1 MKIGQLV
8 KTYVR
13 KVFRYCDESDH
24 EELARLMD
32 AKYSKAIFGINF
44 PFCVEVE
51 TISPQLS
58 KRYWRDIH
66 VVRGKTLR
74 VCSQWYD
81 PPTSQSRA
89 LFCQY
94 LLSKKLVDN
103 EELSAVDSLPQPSR
117 RLSTTVPAKGAARGR
132 YRGNA
137 IGNAQNLFV
146 RNILSN
152 IGQDS
157 FNENDWQE
165 TKAFFMNKCAYCG
178 AETDLVIDHAIP
190 INKAKLG
197 EHRIGNLV
205 PSCNDCNIRKGN
217 RDYGEYLNGDDERRQ
232 TIESYMDSK
241 NYVPLGNIEQVRMI
255 LDLAHAEV
263 SALVDRYIVII
274 NSLFPNDAITNHGST
289 LDDGLV

>member
-1 MKIGQLV
+1 MKVGQLV

-13 KVFRYCDESDH
+13 KVFRYCDEVDH
-24 EELARLMD
+24 AKLSRLMN
-32 AKYSKAIFGINF
+32 ARYSKDTFGINF

-74 VCSQWYD
+74 VCSQWVN
-81 PPTSQSRA
+81 PPTSRSRE

-94 LLSKKLVDN
+94 LLSKKLADN
-103 EELSAVDSLPQPSR
+103 EELSAIDSLPQSFPRS
-117 RLSTTVPAKGAARGR
+117 STAEPPKRAPRGR

-152 IGQDS
+152 IGHES

-165 TKAFFMNKCAYCG
+165 TKAYFMNKCAYCG
-178 AETDLVIDHAIP
+178 AETDLVVDHAIP

-205 PSCNDCNIRKGN
+205 PSCNDCNVRKGN
-217 RDYGEYLNGDDERRQ
+217 RDYSEYLNGDEEKRQ
-232 TIESYMDSK
+232 MIESYMDSK
-241 NYVPLGNIEQVRMI
+241 NYVPLGNNEQVRMI
-255 LDLAHAEV
+255 LDLAYAEV

-274 NSLFPNDAITNHGST
+274 NSLFPDDAIIDHGPIS
-289 LDDGLV
+289 DDGIV

>member
-1 MKIGQLV
+1 
-8 KTYVR
+8 
-13 KVFRYCDESDH
+13 
-24 EELARLMD
+24 MD
-32 AKYSKAIFGINF
+32 AKYSKDTFGINF

-51 TISPQLS
+51 AISPQLS

-66 VVRGKTLR
+66 IVRGKTLR
-74 VCSQWYD
+74 VCSQWIN
-81 PPTSQSRA
+81 PPTSQSRE

-103 EELSAVDSLPQPSR
+103 EELSAIDSLPQPSR
-117 RLSTTVPAKGAARGR
+117 RLSIEVPAKRARGR

-152 IGQDS
+152 IGQES

-165 TKAFFMNKCAYCG
+165 AKAYFKNKCAYCG

-205 PSCNDCNIRKGN
+205 PSCNDCNVRKGN
-217 RDYGEYLNGDDERRQ
+217 KDYSEYLTGDDDKRQ

-241 NYVPLGNIEQVRMI
+241 NYVPLGNNEQVRMI
-255 LDLAHAEV
+255 LDLAYAEV
-263 SALVDRYIVII
+263 SALVNRYIVII
-274 NSLFPNDAITNHGST
+274 NSLFPEDAITHPGSFS
-289 LDDGLV
+289 DDVTE